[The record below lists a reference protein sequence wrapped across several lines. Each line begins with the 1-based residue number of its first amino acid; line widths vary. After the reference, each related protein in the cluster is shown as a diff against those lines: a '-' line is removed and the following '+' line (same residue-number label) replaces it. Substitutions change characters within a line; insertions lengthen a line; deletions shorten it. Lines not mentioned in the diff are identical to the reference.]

1 MEYLREEKKEK
12 KEKKKGNKR
21 KKKRKK
27 CEGKKK
33 DTRTATSR
41 IRIVVV
47 GECFETSTQDV
58 EVSQT
63 IGDWTG
69 QERKASWVDRIKTIG
84 KIGNIAIILYH
95 VAYCWLARIIDL
107 IYFTN

>member
-12 KEKKKGNKR
+12 KEKKKGKKR
-21 KKKRKK
+21 KKQRKK

-33 DTRTATSR
+33 DTGTSR
-41 IRIVVV
+41 IRIIVV

-63 IGDWTG
+63 IGGWTE

-84 KIGNIAIILYH
+84 KNAILQSYYTTWHIVGWH
-95 VAYCWLARIIDL
+95 TSL
-107 IYFTN
+107 I